1 MWRAVLARRLLQ
13 PRLSPEQSGVLA
25 VNHQRVMIVS
35 AVLMASGLS
44 LVQLAA
50 LELFI
55 GEAGRVD
62 HAIIVAGAAITLVG
76 AWLGMNRHR

>member
-1 MWRAVLARRLLQ
+1 MPAPGTPLAAG
-13 PRLSPEQSGVLA
+13 RLSAGQSGVLA
-25 VNHQRVMIVS
+25 VNNQRVMIVW
-35 AVLMASGLS
+35 AILMASGLS

-62 HAIIVAGAAITLVG
+62 HTIIVAGAVITLLG
-76 AWLGMNRHR
+76 AWLSMNRHR